1 MAFSRKLAIH
11 NNNLK
16 TNGAA
21 TTAPFLC
28 NGAPVKIPI
37 RKDEMLNREPIVSA
51 KRPVIENNIR
61 IEIKILTNFQQSGK
75 VYLGYENFV
84 TRFVVWLQMRF
95 QKEDLHVMQRKHG
108 HSSRKRVK
116 NPDGK
121 AFCNKYNMFF

>member
-84 TRFVVWLQMRF
+84 TWFVV
-95 QKEDLHVMQRKHG
+95 
-108 HSSRKRVK
+108 
-116 NPDGK
+116 
-121 AFCNKYNMFF
+121 

>member
-1 MAFSRKLAIH
+1 MF
-11 NNNLK
+11 
-16 TNGAA
+16 GDA
-21 TTAPFLC
+21 TI
-28 NGAPVKIPI
+28 KIPV
-37 RKDEMLNREPIVSA
+37 RKGEMLNREPIVSI
-51 KRPVIENNIR
+51 KRPVIENSIR
-61 IEIKILTNFQQSGK
+61 IIIKILTNFQQSGK